1 MSANRMRAL
10 SLLAGLLLTPTV
22 ALGQG
27 AVLPARTVQIIVPNA
42 PGGGP
47 DTIARLIAPRLAEVI
62 RQNVIVENR
71 ASANGIVGTEYV
83 AKAAADGSVIAMGNA
98 GTHAINAT
106 LYRKLP
112 YDPVRDF
119 AAITEVA
126 SAPLVIV
133 AHPTVPAK
141 SVKELIALGKRLPGK
156 LNIAVAGATGEIA
169 GNALKMQAGVDMKN
183 IPFKGGAPATVS
195 VIAGDTDLTMT
206 NYVAVAQHVEAGRL
220 KVLGV
225 TSARRSALLP
235 DVPTVAENGL
245 AGYDHQL
252 WYGMLAPAK
261 TPAPVV
267 QGLYREISR
276 IAIIPEVR
284 ERLVATGHD
293 VVNSTPGQFSEKVRR
308 EVEKF
313 RKLILES
320 GMPLEG

>member
-1 MSANRMRAL
+1 
-10 SLLAGLLLTPTV
+10 
-22 ALGQG
+22 
-27 AVLPARTVQIIVPNA
+27 
-42 PGGGP
+42 
-47 DTIARLIAPRLAEVI
+47 
-62 RQNVIVENR
+62 
-71 ASANGIVGTEYV
+71 
-83 AKAAADGSVIAMGNA
+83 
-98 GTHAINAT
+98 
-106 LYRKLP
+106 
-112 YDPVRDF
+112 
-119 AAITEVA
+119 
-126 SAPLVIV
+126 
-133 AHPTVPAK
+133 
-141 SVKELIALGKRLPGK
+141 
-156 LNIAVAGATGEIA
+156 
-169 GNALKMQAGVDMKN
+169 MQAGVDMKN

-206 NYVAVAQHVEAGRL
+206 NYVAVAQHVETGRL

-276 IAIIPEVR
+276 IVIIPEVR

-320 GMPLEG
+320 GMALE